1 MEVEGRERRRP
12 VNAIKPASSKPGP
25 TRWYKTYVTKEM
37 MAIEKIE
44 NTEAASKSPPK
55 KGNPGVKPKSK
66 GTPLAPQWE
75 MKKNIPKKLP
85 AWN

>member
-1 MEVEGRERRRP
+1 LKARERRRP
-12 VNAIKPASSKPGP
+12 VNATKPASSKPGP
-25 TRWYKTYVTKEM
+25 KVDGTTLC
-37 MAIEKIE
+37 EKKKLWRLKK
-44 NTEAASKSPPK
+44 SKIVRLSPPK